1 MRALLPTYQRTDVE
15 LVKGQGSIVEDAT
28 GKTYLDFIMGIA
40 VCNTGHRHPY
50 VQQRLEEQLNRIWH
64 TSNLFQIAAQERVA
78 ERLTEDSHLSHAFFC
93 NSGAEANE
101 AAYKLVR
108 KWTGKTEVVT
118 FKQSFHGRTFAM
130 MGATGQEKIKAG
142 YGEMVNGFKHLPF
155 NEMESLSAITDQT
168 AAVWLE
174 IIQGEGGV
182 VVADDAWLE
191 ALVKKAQQYDVKII
205 VDEVQTGIGRTG
217 SRFAFEQTPLVPD
230 IITLAKGLG
239 SGLAV
244 GALLATEEAAEV
256 FTPGSHG
263 STFGGNPLAMTAAE
277 ATLDLLLSD
286 TVMADIQE
294 KGEYLRQQLE
304 KKLPKSIV
312 SSIRGRGLMIGIEC
326 TMPVAPLIDGLR
338 ENGLLVVSAGPHVIR
353 LLPSLFVTEQELT
366 QAIEKIQLV
375 CRQEVIV

>member
-1 MRALLPTYQRTDVE
+1 MSALLPTYQRTDVE
-15 LVKGQGSIVEDAT
+15 LIKGQGSIVEDTT

-50 VQQRLEEQLNRIWH
+50 IQQRLEGQLNQIWH
-64 TSNLFQIAAQERVA
+64 TSNLFQIAQQERVA
-78 ERLTEDSHLSHAFFC
+78 QRLTEDSHLSHAFFC

-108 KWTGKTEVVT
+108 KWTGKTEVIT

-155 NEMESLSAITDQT
+155 NEVESLGAITEQT

-182 VVADDAWLE
+182 VVADDTWLE
-191 ALVKKAQQYDVKII
+191 ALMEQARLYDVKII

-244 GALLATEEAAEV
+244 GALLATAEAAEV

-277 ATLDLLLSD
+277 ATLDLLLSEE
-286 TVMADIQE
+286 VMADVQE
-294 KGEYLRQQLE
+294 KGEFLRQQLAQS
-304 KKLPKSIV
+304 LSDTIV
-312 SSIRGRGLMIGIEC
+312 RSVRGRGLMIGIEC
-326 TMPVAPLIDGLR
+326 TIPVAPLIDALR
-338 ENGLLVVSAGPHVIR
+338 QEGLLVVSAGPYVIR
-353 LLPSLFVTEQELT
+353 LLPSLFVTEQELM
-366 QAIEKIQLV
+366 QAVEKIQLV
-375 CRQEVIV
+375 CQQEVIV

>member
-1 MRALLPTYQRTDVE
+1 MSALLPTYQRTDVK

-50 VQQRLEEQLNRIWH
+50 IQQRLEEQLNQIWH

-78 ERLTEDSHLSHAFFC
+78 ERLTENSHLSHAFFC

-155 NEMESLSAITDQT
+155 NEMESLSAITEQT

-191 ALVKKAQQYDVKII
+191 ALMKKAQQYDVKII

-244 GALLATEEAAEV
+244 GALLATAEAAEV

-286 TVMADIQE
+286 TVMADVQG
-294 KGEYLRQQLE
+294 KGEFLRQQLE
-304 KKLPKSIV
+304 QKLPKSIV
-312 SSIRGRGLMIGIEC
+312 RSVRGRGLMVGIEC
-326 TMPVAPLIDGLR
+326 TMPVAPLIDALR

-353 LLPSLFVTEQELT
+353 LLPSLFVTEQELMH
-366 QAIEKIQLV
+366 AIEKIQLV
-375 CRQEVIV
+375 CQQEVIV

>member
-1 MRALLPTYQRTDVE
+1 MSALLPTYQRTDVE

-78 ERLTEDSHLSHAFFC
+78 ERLTQDSHLSHAFFC

-182 VVADDAWLE
+182 VVADDVWLE
-191 ALVKKAQQYDVKII
+191 ALMKKAQQYDVKII

-326 TMPVAPLIDGLR
+326 TMPVAPLIDALR

-375 CRQEVIV
+375 CQQEVIV

>member
-1 MRALLPTYQRTDVE
+1 MSALLPTYQRTDVE

-50 VQQRLEEQLNRIWH
+50 IQQRLEEQLNQIWH

-155 NEMESLSAITDQT
+155 NEMESLSAITEQT

-191 ALVKKAQQYDVKII
+191 ALMKKAQQYDVKII

-286 TVMADIQE
+286 TVMADVQG

-304 KKLPKSIV
+304 NKLPKSIV

-326 TMPVAPLIDGLR
+326 TMPVAPLIDALR
-338 ENGLLVVSAGPHVIR
+338 ENGLLVVSAGPHVMR
-353 LLPSLFVTEQELT
+353 LLPSLFVTEQELMH
-366 QAIEKIQLV
+366 AIEKIQLV
-375 CRQEVIV
+375 CQQEVIV

>member
-1 MRALLPTYQRTDVE
+1 MSALLPTYQRTDVE

-50 VQQRLEEQLNRIWH
+50 IQQRLEEQLNQIWH

-155 NEMESLSAITDQT
+155 NEMESLSAITEQT

-191 ALVKKAQQYDVKII
+191 ALMKQAQRYDVKII

-244 GALLATEEAAEV
+244 GALLATAEAAEV

-286 TVMADIQE
+286 TVMADVQG

-326 TMPVAPLIDGLR
+326 VMPVAPLIDALR

-353 LLPSLFVTEQELT
+353 LLPSLFVTEQELMH
-366 QAIEKIQLV
+366 AIEKIQLV
-375 CRQEVIV
+375 CQQEVIV

>member
-1 MRALLPTYQRTDVE
+1 MSALLPTYQRTDVE

-50 VQQRLEEQLNRIWH
+50 IQQRLEEQLNQIWH

-155 NEMESLSAITDQT
+155 NEMESLSAITEQT

-191 ALVKKAQQYDVKII
+191 ALMKQAQRYDVKII

-244 GALLATEEAAEV
+244 GALLATAEAAEV

-286 TVMADIQE
+286 TVMADVQE
-294 KGEYLRQQLE
+294 KGEFLRQQLE
-304 KKLPKSIV
+304 QKLPKSIV
-312 SSIRGRGLMIGIEC
+312 RSVRGRGLMIGIEC
-326 TMPVAPLIDGLR
+326 TVPVAPLIDVLR

-353 LLPSLFVTEQELT
+353 LLPSLFVTEQELMH
-366 QAIEKIQLV
+366 AIEKIQLV
-375 CRQEVIV
+375 CQQEVIV

>member
-1 MRALLPTYQRTDVE
+1 VE

-50 VQQRLEEQLNRIWH
+50 IQQRLEEQLNQIWH

-78 ERLTEDSHLSHAFFC
+78 ERLTEDSHLSRAFFC

-142 YGEMVNGFKHLPF
+142 YGEMVNCFKHLPF
-155 NEMESLSAITDQT
+155 NEMESLSAITEQT

-191 ALVKKAQQYDVKII
+191 ALMKKAQQYDVKII

-244 GALLATEEAAEV
+244 GALLATAEAAEV

-286 TVMADIQE
+286 TVMADVQG

-304 KKLPKSIV
+304 EKLPKSIV
-312 SSIRGRGLMIGIEC
+312 SSIRGRGLMVGIEC
-326 TMPVAPLIDGLR
+326 KMPVAPLIDALR

-353 LLPSLFVTEQELT
+353 LLPSLFVTEQELMH
-366 QAIEKIQLV
+366 AIEKIQLV
-375 CRQEVIV
+375 CQQEVIV

>member
-1 MRALLPTYQRTDVE
+1 MSALLPTYQRTDVE

-191 ALVKKAQQYDVKII
+191 ALMKKAQQYDVKII

-263 STFGGNPLAMTAAE
+263 STFGGNSLAMTAAE

-326 TMPVAPLIDGLR
+326 TMPVAPLIDALR

-353 LLPSLFVTEQELT
+353 LLPSLFVTEQELM

-375 CRQEVIV
+375 CQQEVIV

>member
-1 MRALLPTYQRTDVE
+1 MSALLPTYRRTDVE

-101 AAYKLVR
+101 SAYKLVR

-155 NEMESLSAITDQT
+155 NEMESLSAITNQT

-191 ALVKKAQQYDVKII
+191 ALMKKAQQYDVKII

>member
-1 MRALLPTYQRTDVE
+1 MSALLPTYQRTDVE

-50 VQQRLEEQLNRIWH
+50 IQQRLEEQLNQIWH
-64 TSNLFQIAAQERVA
+64 TSNLFQIATQERVA

-155 NEMESLSAITDQT
+155 NEMESLSAITEQT

-191 ALVKKAQQYDVKII
+191 ALMKKAQQYDVKII

-286 TVMADIQE
+286 TVMADVQR

-326 TMPVAPLIDGLR
+326 TMPVAPLIDALR

-353 LLPSLFVTEQELT
+353 LLPSLFVTEQELMH
-366 QAIEKIQLV
+366 AIEKIQLV
-375 CRQEVIV
+375 CQQEVIV

>member
-1 MRALLPTYQRTDVE
+1 MSALLPTYRRTDVE

-155 NEMESLSAITDQT
+155 NEMESLSAITNQT

-182 VVADDAWLE
+182 VVADDVWLE
-191 ALVKKAQQYDVKII
+191 ALMKKAQQYDVKII

>member
-1 MRALLPTYQRTDVE
+1 MSALLPTYQRTDVE

-375 CRQEVIV
+375 CQQEVIV

>member
-1 MRALLPTYQRTDVE
+1 MSALLPTYQRTDVE

-50 VQQRLEEQLNRIWH
+50 IQQRLEEQLNQIWH

-78 ERLTEDSHLSHAFFC
+78 ERLTENSHLSHAFFC

-142 YGEMVNGFKHLPF
+142 YGEMVNGFKHLSF
-155 NEMESLSAITDQT
+155 NEMESLSAITEQT

-191 ALVKKAQQYDVKII
+191 ALMKKAQQYDVKII

-286 TVMADIQE
+286 TVMADVQG

-304 KKLPKSIV
+304 EKLPKSIV

-326 TMPVAPLIDGLR
+326 KMPVAPLIDALR

-353 LLPSLFVTEQELT
+353 LLPSLFVTEQELMH
-366 QAIEKIQLV
+366 AIEKIQLV
-375 CRQEVIV
+375 CQQEVIV

>member
-1 MRALLPTYQRTDVE
+1 MSALLPTYQRTDVE

-50 VQQRLEEQLNRIWH
+50 IQQRLEEQLNQIWH
-64 TSNLFQIAAQERVA
+64 TSNLFQIATQERVA

-155 NEMESLSAITDQT
+155 NEMESLSAITEQT

-191 ALVKKAQQYDVKII
+191 ALMKKAQQYDVKII

-277 ATLDLLLSD
+277 ATLDLLLND
-286 TVMADIQE
+286 TVMADVQG

-304 KKLPKSIV
+304 NKLPKSIV

-326 TMPVAPLIDGLR
+326 TMPVAPLIDALR

-353 LLPSLFVTEQELT
+353 LLPSLFVTEQELMH
-366 QAIEKIQLV
+366 AIEKIQLV
-375 CRQEVIV
+375 CQQEVIV

>member
-1 MRALLPTYQRTDVE
+1 MSALLPTYQRTDVE

-50 VQQRLEEQLNRIWH
+50 IQQRLEEQLNQIWH

-155 NEMESLSAITDQT
+155 NEMESLSAITEQT

-191 ALVKKAQQYDVKII
+191 ALMKKAQQYDVKII

-286 TVMADIQE
+286 TVMADVQG

-304 KKLPKSIV
+304 NKLPKSIV

-326 TMPVAPLIDGLR
+326 TMPVAPLIDALR

-353 LLPSLFVTEQELT
+353 LLPSLFVTEQELMH
-366 QAIEKIQLV
+366 AIEKIQLV
-375 CRQEVIV
+375 CQQEVIV

>member
-1 MRALLPTYQRTDVE
+1 MSALLPTYQRTDVE

-191 ALVKKAQQYDVKII
+191 ALMKKAQQYDVKII
-205 VDEVQTGIGRTG
+205 VDEVQTGIVRTG

-375 CRQEVIV
+375 CQQEVIV

>member
-1 MRALLPTYQRTDVE
+1 MSALLPTYQRTDVE

-50 VQQRLEEQLNRIWH
+50 IQQRLEEQLNQIWH

-78 ERLTEDSHLSHAFFC
+78 ERLTEDSHLSRAFFC

-155 NEMESLSAITDQT
+155 NEMESLSAITEQT

-191 ALVKKAQQYDVKII
+191 ALMKKAQQYDVKII

-244 GALLATEEAAEV
+244 GALLATAEAAEV

-286 TVMADIQE
+286 TVMADVQG

-304 KKLPKSIV
+304 EKLPKSIV
-312 SSIRGRGLMIGIEC
+312 SSIRGRGLMVGIEC
-326 TMPVAPLIDGLR
+326 TMPVAPLIDALR

-353 LLPSLFVTEQELT
+353 LLPSLFVTEQELIH
-366 QAIEKIQLV
+366 AIEKIQLV
-375 CRQEVIV
+375 CQQEVIV

>member
-1 MRALLPTYQRTDVE
+1 MSALLPTYQRTDVE

-326 TMPVAPLIDGLR
+326 TMPVAPLIDALR

-375 CRQEVIV
+375 CQQEVIV

>member
-1 MRALLPTYQRTDVE
+1 MSALLPTYQRTDVE

-191 ALVKKAQQYDVKII
+191 ALMKKAQQYDVKII

-312 SSIRGRGLMIGIEC
+312 SSIRGRCLMIGMEC
-326 TMPVAPLIDGLR
+326 TMPVAPLIDALR

-375 CRQEVIV
+375 CQQEVIV

>member
-1 MRALLPTYQRTDVE
+1 MSALLPTYQRTDVE

-50 VQQRLEEQLNRIWH
+50 IQQRLEEQLNQIWH
-64 TSNLFQIAAQERVA
+64 TSNLFQIATQERVA

-155 NEMESLSAITDQT
+155 NEMESLSAITEQT

-191 ALVKKAQQYDVKII
+191 ALMKKAQQYDVKII

-286 TVMADIQE
+286 TVMADVQG

-326 TMPVAPLIDGLR
+326 TMPVAPLIDALR

-353 LLPSLFVTEQELT
+353 LLPSLFVTEQELMH
-366 QAIEKIQLV
+366 AIEKIQLV
-375 CRQEVIV
+375 CQQEVIV

>member
-1 MRALLPTYQRTDVE
+1 MSALLPTYQRTDVE

-50 VQQRLEEQLNRIWH
+50 IQQRLEEQLNQIWH

-155 NEMESLSAITDQT
+155 NEMESLSAITEQT

-191 ALVKKAQQYDVKII
+191 ALMKKAQQYDVKII

-286 TVMADIQE
+286 TVMADVQG

-304 KKLPKSIV
+304 NKLPKSIV
-312 SSIRGRGLMIGIEC
+312 SSIRGRGLMVGIEC
-326 TMPVAPLIDGLR
+326 TMPVAPLIDALR

-353 LLPSLFVTEQELT
+353 LLPSLFVTEQELMH
-366 QAIEKIQLV
+366 AIEKIQLV
-375 CRQEVIV
+375 CQQEVIV

>member
-1 MRALLPTYQRTDVE
+1 MSALLPTYQRTDVE

-64 TSNLFQIAAQERVA
+64 TSNLFQIAVQERVA

-191 ALVKKAQQYDVKII
+191 ALMKKAQQYDVKII

-375 CRQEVIV
+375 CQQEVIV

>member
-1 MRALLPTYQRTDVE
+1 MSALLPTYRSTDVE

-155 NEMESLSAITDQT
+155 NEMESLSAITNQT

-191 ALVKKAQQYDVKII
+191 ALMKKAQQYDVKII

-326 TMPVAPLIDGLR
+326 TMPVAPLIDALR

-375 CRQEVIV
+375 CQQEVIV

>member
-1 MRALLPTYQRTDVE
+1 MSALLPTYQRTDVE

-108 KWTGKTEVVT
+108 KWTGKTEMVT

-174 IIQGEGGV
+174 IIQGEGGI

-191 ALVKKAQQYDVKII
+191 ALMKKAQQYDVKII

-312 SSIRGRGLMIGIEC
+312 SSIRGRGLMMGIEC
-326 TMPVAPLIDGLR
+326 TMPVAPLIDALR

-375 CRQEVIV
+375 CQQEVIV

>member
-1 MRALLPTYQRTDVE
+1 MSALLPTYQRTDVE

-50 VQQRLEEQLNRIWH
+50 IQQRLEEQLNQIWH
-64 TSNLFQIAAQERVA
+64 TSNLFQIATQERVA

-155 NEMESLSAITDQT
+155 NEMESLSAITEQT

-191 ALVKKAQQYDVKII
+191 ALMKKAQQYDVKII

-277 ATLDLLLSD
+277 ATLDLLLND
-286 TVMADIQE
+286 TVMADVQG

-304 KKLPKSIV
+304 NKLPKSIV

-326 TMPVAPLIDGLR
+326 VMPVATLIDALR

-353 LLPSLFVTEQELT
+353 LLPSLFVTEQELMD
-366 QAIEKIQLV
+366 AIEKIQLV
-375 CRQEVIV
+375 CQQEVIV

>member
-1 MRALLPTYQRTDVE
+1 MSALLPTYRRTDVE

-155 NEMESLSAITDQT
+155 NEMESLSAITNQT

-191 ALVKKAQQYDVKII
+191 ALMKKAQQYDVKII

-326 TMPVAPLIDGLR
+326 TMPVAPLIDALR

-375 CRQEVIV
+375 CQQEVIV

>member
-1 MRALLPTYQRTDVE
+1 MSAILPTYQRTDVE

-191 ALVKKAQQYDVKII
+191 ALMKKAQQYDVKII

-375 CRQEVIV
+375 CQQEVIV

>member
-1 MRALLPTYQRTDVE
+1 MSALLPTYQRTDLE

-50 VQQRLEEQLNRIWH
+50 IQQRLEKQLNQIWH

-155 NEMESLSAITDQT
+155 NEMESLSAITEQT

-191 ALVKKAQQYDVKII
+191 ALMKKAQQYDVKII

-263 STFGGNPLAMTAAE
+263 STFGGNPLAMTAAD

-286 TVMADIQE
+286 TVMADVQR

-326 TMPVAPLIDGLR
+326 TMPVAPLIDALR

-353 LLPSLFVTEQELT
+353 LLPSLFVTEQELMH
-366 QAIEKIQLV
+366 AIEKIQLV
-375 CRQEVIV
+375 CQQEVIV

>member
-1 MRALLPTYQRTDVE
+1 MSALLPTYQRTDVE

-50 VQQRLEEQLNRIWH
+50 IQQRLEEQLNQIWH
-64 TSNLFQIAAQERVA
+64 TSNLFQIATQERVA

-155 NEMESLSAITDQT
+155 NEMESLSAITEQT

-191 ALVKKAQQYDVKII
+191 ALMKKAQQYDVKII

-263 STFGGNPLAMTAAE
+263 STFGGNPLAMTAAD

-286 TVMADIQE
+286 TVMADVQR

-326 TMPVAPLIDGLR
+326 TMPVAPLIDALR

-353 LLPSLFVTEQELT
+353 LLPSLFVTEQELMH
-366 QAIEKIQLV
+366 AIEKIQLV
-375 CRQEVIV
+375 CQQEVIV

>member
-1 MRALLPTYQRTDVE
+1 MSALLPTYQRTDVE

>member
-1 MRALLPTYQRTDVE
+1 MSALLPTYQRTDVE

-50 VQQRLEEQLNRIWH
+50 IQQRLEEQLNQIWH

-155 NEMESLSAITDQT
+155 NEMESLSAITEQT
-168 AAVWLE
+168 AAIWLE

-191 ALVKKAQQYDVKII
+191 ALMKQAQRYDVKII

-244 GALLATEEAAEV
+244 GALLATAEAAEV

-286 TVMADIQE
+286 AVMADVQG

-304 KKLPKSIV
+304 NKLPKSIV

-326 TMPVAPLIDGLR
+326 TVPVAPLIDALR

-353 LLPSLFVTEQELT
+353 LLPSLFVTEQELM

-375 CRQEVIV
+375 CQQEVIV

>member
-1 MRALLPTYQRTDVE
+1 MSALLPTYQRTNVE
-15 LVKGQGSIVEDAT
+15 LVKGQGSIVEDTT

-50 VQQRLEEQLNRIWH
+50 IQQRLEEQLNQIWH
-64 TSNLFQIAAQERVA
+64 TSNLFQIAQQERVA
-78 ERLTEDSHLSHAFFC
+78 QRLTEDSHLSHAFFC

-108 KWTGKTEVVT
+108 KWTGKTEVIT

-155 NEMESLSAITDQT
+155 NDMESLAEITEQT

-182 VVADDAWLE
+182 VVADDTWLE
-191 ALVKKAQQYDVKII
+191 TLMEQARLYDVKII

-217 SRFAFEQTPLVPD
+217 SRFAFEQTPLIPD

-244 GALLATEEAAEV
+244 GALLATAEAAEV

-277 ATLDLLLSD
+277 ATLDLLLSEE
-286 TVMADIQE
+286 VMADVQE
-294 KGEYLRQQLE
+294 KGEFLRQQLTQS
-304 KKLPKSIV
+304 LPDTIV
-312 SSIRGRGLMIGIEC
+312 RSVRGRGLMIGIEC
-326 TMPVAPLIDGLR
+326 TIPVASLIDALR
-338 ENGLLVVSAGPHVIR
+338 QEGLLVVSAGPSVIR
-353 LLPSLFVTEQELT
+353 LLPSLFVTEQELM
-366 QAIEKIQLV
+366 QAVEKIQLV
-375 CRQEVIV
+375 CQQEVIV

>member
-1 MRALLPTYQRTDVE
+1 MSALLPTYQRTDVE

-191 ALVKKAQQYDVKII
+191 ALMKKAQQYDVKII

-304 KKLPKSIV
+304 KKLPNSIV

-326 TMPVAPLIDGLR
+326 TMPVAPLIDALR

-375 CRQEVIV
+375 CQQEVIV

>member
-1 MRALLPTYQRTDVE
+1 MSALLPTYQRTDVE

-182 VVADDAWLE
+182 VVADNAWLE
-191 ALVKKAQQYDVKII
+191 ALMKKAQQYDVKII

-326 TMPVAPLIDGLR
+326 TMPVAPLIDALR

-375 CRQEVIV
+375 CQQEVIV

>member
-1 MRALLPTYQRTDVE
+1 MSALLPTYQRTDVE

-191 ALVKKAQQYDVKII
+191 ALMKKAQQYDVKII

-263 STFGGNPLAMTAAE
+263 STFGGNPLAMTASE

-326 TMPVAPLIDGLR
+326 TMPVAPLIDALR

-375 CRQEVIV
+375 CQQEVIV

>member
-1 MRALLPTYQRTDVE
+1 MSALLPTYQRTDVE

-50 VQQRLEEQLNRIWH
+50 IQQRLEEQLNQIWH

-78 ERLTEDSHLSHAFFC
+78 ERLTEDSHLSHVFFC

-155 NEMESLSAITDQT
+155 NEMESLSAITEQT

-191 ALVKKAQQYDVKII
+191 ALMKKAQQYDVKII

-277 ATLDLLLSD
+277 ATLDLLLND
-286 TVMADIQE
+286 TVMADVQG

-304 KKLPKSIV
+304 NKLPKSIV

-326 TMPVAPLIDGLR
+326 TVPVAPLIDALR

-353 LLPSLFVTEQELT
+353 LLPSLFVTEQELMH
-366 QAIEKIQLV
+366 AIEKIQLV
-375 CRQEVIV
+375 CQQEVIV

>member
-1 MRALLPTYQRTDVE
+1 MSALLPTYRRTDVE

-155 NEMESLSAITDQT
+155 NEMESLSAITNQT

-191 ALVKKAQQYDVKII
+191 ALMKKAQQYDVKII

-375 CRQEVIV
+375 CQQEVIV

>member
-1 MRALLPTYQRTDVE
+1 MSALLPTYQRTDVE

-50 VQQRLEEQLNRIWH
+50 IQQRLEEQLNQIWH

-78 ERLTEDSHLSHAFFC
+78 ERLTEDSHLSRAFFC

-155 NEMESLSAITDQT
+155 NEMESLSAITEQT

-191 ALVKKAQQYDVKII
+191 ALMKKAQQYDVKII

-244 GALLATEEAAEV
+244 GALLATAEAAEV

-286 TVMADIQE
+286 TVMADVQG

-304 KKLPKSIV
+304 EKLPKSIV
-312 SSIRGRGLMIGIEC
+312 SSIRGRGLMVGIEC
-326 TMPVAPLIDGLR
+326 TMPVAPLIDALR

-353 LLPSLFVTEQELT
+353 LLPSLFVTEQELMH
-366 QAIEKIQLV
+366 AIEKIQLV
-375 CRQEVIV
+375 CQQEVIV

>member
-1 MRALLPTYQRTDVE
+1 MSALLPTYRRTDVE